1 MIVPPTGLRNWL
13 LGRNDLRRSQSEADL
28 QRESEKENREEPPPP
43 GEPGQAVAYCEGRAT
58 QHQHPGPCSKV
69 ARA

>member
-28 QRESEKENREEPPPP
+28 QRESEKESREEPPPP
-43 GEPGQAVAYCEGRAT
+43 GEPAKLWRIVKD
-58 QHQHPGPCSKV
+58 GPRSISTLV
-69 ARA
+69 PAPR